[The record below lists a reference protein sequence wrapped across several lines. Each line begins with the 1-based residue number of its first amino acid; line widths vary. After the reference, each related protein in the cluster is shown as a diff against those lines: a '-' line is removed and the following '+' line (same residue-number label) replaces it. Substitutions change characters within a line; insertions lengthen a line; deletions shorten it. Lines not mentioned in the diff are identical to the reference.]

1 MFDNLIDRHR
11 DALIL
16 LARLLLMVLFVT
28 SGWSKLIDYQGTVG
42 YLASIHTP
50 VPPVAAAVAVI
61 MEFFVGLTLIT
72 GLWVR
77 PLALLMA
84 LFVLGT
90 GLIGHPFWSMEG
102 ADRAM
107 NMTQF
112 YKNLSI
118 VGGLLLLAVTG
129 AGRFALDR
137 RTGTR

>member
-1 MFDNLIDRHR
+1 MIDTLIDRHR

-16 LARLLLMVLFVT
+16 LARFLLMVLFVI

-42 YLASIHTP
+42 YLASIGTP
-50 VPPVAAAVAVI
+50 VPPIAVAVAVI
-61 MEFFVGLTLIT
+61 MEFFVALALIA
-72 GLWVR
+72 GVWVR
-77 PLALLMA
+77 PLTLLMA

-112 YKNLSI
+112 YKNLAI

-129 AGRFALDR
+129 AGRYALMR
-137 RTGTR
+137 RQS